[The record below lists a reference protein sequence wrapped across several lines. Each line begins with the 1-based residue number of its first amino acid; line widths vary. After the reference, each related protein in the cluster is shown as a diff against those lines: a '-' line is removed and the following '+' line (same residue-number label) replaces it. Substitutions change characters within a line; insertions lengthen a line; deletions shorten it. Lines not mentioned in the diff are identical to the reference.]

1 MRSARLSVIGCG
13 AGMGSGTLGSM
24 SVCWIACTLAAGAK
38 PMMRLA
44 VSWLGVIT
52 VRAALRKRAFAP
64 RQRATLPSMGA
75 GMSGV
80 QHLHWPG
87 ESSPW

>member
-1 MRSARLSVIGCG
+1 MSGKLYALSSGPG
-13 AGMGSGTLGSM
+13 AADL
-24 SVCWIACTLAAGAK
+24 
-38 PMMRLA
+38 
-44 VSWLGVIT
+44 IT